1 MFDFSAW
8 SGWLEERSRE
18 LKSEG
23 LEAKFYSSPGV
34 GSLPKPKMGLGLVGE
49 RAMGEFENW
58 GTGETDY
65 TVMAPASP
73 KAQMVAHRWGV
84 IVTDETFEQVFGEFL
99 AAFRHHDM
107 GVGHP

>member
-1 MFDFSAW
+1 MFDFCAW

-18 LKSEG
+18 LKNEG
-23 LEAKFYSSPGV
+23 LETRFSSSPGV
-34 GSLPKPKMGLGLVGE
+34 GNLPKPKMCLGLVGE
-49 RAMGEFENW
+49 RSMGLFENW

-73 KAQMVAHRWGV
+73 KAQMVAHRWGD